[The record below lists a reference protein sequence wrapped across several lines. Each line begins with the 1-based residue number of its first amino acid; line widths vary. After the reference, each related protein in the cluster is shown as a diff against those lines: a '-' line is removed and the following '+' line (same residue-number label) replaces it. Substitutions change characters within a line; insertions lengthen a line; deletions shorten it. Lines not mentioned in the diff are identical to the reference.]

1 MCLKLHSED
10 GRSQEQNPTRWLQYE
25 KITLHL
31 LQLHS
36 FFFIFISLVFA
47 VIWGRSFFFLLLYL
61 AVFHTF
67 ALDEGER
74 GQ

>member
-31 LQLHS
+31 LQLHC
-36 FFFIFISLVFA
+36 FFIFISLAFA
-47 VIWGRSFFFLLLYL
+47 VIWGRSFFFSSFIFSCVSQLCS
-61 AVFHTF
+61 
-67 ALDEGER
+67 
-74 GQ
+74 